1 VRCDGLGVAV
11 VDDEPGACGAL
22 VDGRHVHLLA
32 VPRHDPSGAAKQYE
46 GDGWE
51 QRVGG
56 NRVKQIGGSW
66 ARDPRRGRRRVY
78 RRPRTDPITEGE
90 VGVGRRLS
98 GTGCSLASEV
108 RSLTHG
114 PEAHMSAMDGAS
126 VKETTSLSPCA
137 LLPVR
142 SAKAGILLVT
152 GGLGRCVHGEQTRA
166 SRASTQAD
174 NESGSPA
181 GMCVGRGWVPAR

>member
-1 VRCDGLGVAV
+1 VAV

-56 NRVKQIGGSW
+56 IRVKQIGGSW
-66 ARDPRRGRRRVY
+66 ALDPRRGRRRVY

-142 SAKAGILLVT
+142 SELHARLRQSWNSFSYRR
-152 GGLGRCVHGEQTRA
+152 LGSMRPRRTNPCESGEQA
-166 SRASTQAD
+166 SR
-174 NESGSPA
+174 
-181 GMCVGRGWVPAR
+181 